1 MVVGRKRK
9 CGNPL
14 GLEKRVY
21 PRRGKFWYVH
31 HDGSWEDLG
40 TDVEKANE
48 RARVYNDPNGRYGT
62 LGYFLDRYIAD
73 AENGR
78 LHKNK
83 KPRTIDDNK
92 KEAAWL
98 KTAFEKINPLEL
110 VRKPDLIATYR
121 DERGAPI
128 RANRELS
135 LLSAVYTWL
144 IEKGHVPGLN
154 VNPVLLIKR
163 NPQKPKE
170 RYVEDAEFRAVYAI
184 AVPSVRMALDLC
196 YRTLQRPGDVLRA
209 ERSWLRTKTVAG
221 TAKRVLSVTQSKT
234 ARTVDIEVTP
244 EIDAALS
251 MLDRADV
258 VRLTPV
264 LVHGRDGS
272 AYTEDGMGA
281 MLRRYCIKADV
292 DTFGLMD
299 VRAKGATDMYL
310 AGVPLERIQMLMGH
324 KSVQTTEIYI
334 KRLLATVSTVAPNP
348 VNMSL

>member
-1 MVVGRKRK
+1 
-9 CGNPL
+9 
-14 GLEKRVY
+14 
-21 PRRGKFWYVH
+21 
-31 HDGSWEDLG
+31 
-40 TDVEKANE
+40 
-48 RARVYNDPNGRYGT
+48 
-62 LGYFLDRYIAD
+62 
-73 AENGR
+73 
-78 LHKNK
+78 
-83 KPRTIDDNK
+83 
-92 KEAAWL
+92 
-98 KTAFEKINPLEL
+98 
-110 VRKPDLIATYR
+110 
-121 DERGAPI
+121 
-128 RANRELS
+128 
-135 LLSAVYTWL
+135 L

-170 RYVEDAEFRAVYAI
+170 RYVEDAEFGAVYAI

-292 DTFGLMD
+292 NTFGLMD

-334 KRLLATVSTVAPNP
+334 KRLIATVSTVAPNP